1 MSNVSLGKSMEVT
14 DSNDSVHSGND
25 FIPDY
30 LTAVI
35 IWIKACISSRL
46 TPIGKMG
53 FEEKNSMNVP
63 VLSLKEQCAALMV
76 EFSNWEL

>member
-14 DSNDSVHSGND
+14 DSNDSVHFGND

-35 IWIKACISSRL
+35 IWIKA
-46 TPIGKMG
+46 
-53 FEEKNSMNVP
+53 
-63 VLSLKEQCAALMV
+63 
-76 EFSNWEL
+76 